1 MVGLQHR
8 VLSKAEIQK
17 VIQWNKPARRRKRP
31 NTWRNFVIW
40 RLSCC
45 CGLRCKEIVG
55 LNIGDLFLR
64 TDKPFIR
71 IRKEITKGHRR
82 SMDVEVVRKARIV
95 PLTFDR
101 QTREDL
107 ANWLAFRLQ
116 QANGDRSAPLVCSQM
131 PASMGKRMHVSTVA
145 KCWQTALL
153 CLGRDRAKSVSIHNG
168 RHTAIS
174 ILLDAGFS
182 LPYVRDFAGHA
193 NLSMT
198 SRYAH
203 VYQDEDMTCEA
214 FNFLEKPCS
223 RS

>member
-8 VLSKAEIQK
+8 VLGKAEIQK
-17 VIQWNKPARRRKRP
+17 VIQWNKPIRRKRRL
-31 NTWRNFVIW
+31 NTHRNFVIF

-55 LNIGDLFLR
+55 LNLGDFFLK

-82 SMDVEVVRKARIV
+82 AGSDEVVRKARVV

-101 QTREDL
+101 QTRDDL
-107 ANWLAFRLQ
+107 AAWLALRMEQ
-116 QANGDRSAPLVCSQM
+116 TGGDRSAPFVCSQM
-131 PASMGKRMHVSTVA
+131 PKTRGKRMYRSTVA

-153 CLGRDRAKSVSIHNG
+153 CLGRDRAMSCSIHSG

-174 ILLDAGFS
+174 ILLDANYS

-193 NLSMT
+193 NISMT
-198 SRYAH
+198 SRYSH
-203 VYQDEDMTCEA
+203 VYENDSVTCEA
-214 FNFLEKPCS
+214 FNFSKVKVA
-223 RS
+223 

>member
-8 VLSKAEIQK
+8 VLGKAEIQK
-17 VIQWNKPARRRKRP
+17 VIQWNKPIRRKRRL
-31 NTWRNFVIW
+31 NTHRNFVIF

-55 LNIGDLFLR
+55 LNLGDFFLK

-82 SMDVEVVRKARIV
+82 AGSDEVVRKPRMV

-107 ANWLAFRLQ
+107 VAWLELRMKQ
-116 QANGDRSAPLVCSQM
+116 TNGDRSAPFVCSQM
-131 PASMGKRMHVSTVA
+131 PKSAGKRMIRSTVA

-153 CLGRDRAKSVSIHNG
+153 CLGRDRAHQTSIHQG

-174 ILLDAGFS
+174 ILLDAGYS

-193 NLSMT
+193 NISMT
-198 SRYAH
+198 SRYSH
-203 VYQDEDMTCEA
+203 VYENESATSEA
-214 FNFLEKPCS
+214 FNFSKGA
-223 RS
+223 